1 MPSKKIKKPLFA
13 RIRNYFFAGAV
24 VLIPLGITLYL
35 TLFIIKISTKILPK
49 ELNPNHYLPIDIP
62 GIEIFIAILF
72 ITFIGWLS
80 LSFLGKKIIELLN
93 NLLKR
98 IILHNRGKGAK
109 FTRGRKWFLMY
120 YETFKSKN
128 KAMKREYEIKK
139 DKKFREKIKLR

>member
-1 MPSKKIKKPLFA
+1 MKFFVYVIGSVNNSK
-13 RIRNYFFAGAV
+13 
-24 VLIPLGITLYL
+24 LITYVGYT
-35 TLFIIKISTKILPK
+35 
-49 ELNPNHYLPIDIP
+49 
-62 GIEIFIAILF
+62 
-72 ITFIGWLS
+72 
-80 LSFLGKKIIELLN
+80 N

-120 YETFKSKN
+120 YETFKSKS

>member
-1 MPSKKIKKPLFA
+1 MKFFVYVIGSVNNSK
-13 RIRNYFFAGAV
+13 
-24 VLIPLGITLYL
+24 L
-35 TLFIIKISTKILPK
+35 TT
-49 ELNPNHYLPIDIP
+49 YV
-62 GIEIFIAILF
+62 GY
-72 ITFIGWLS
+72 T
-80 LSFLGKKIIELLN
+80 N

-120 YETFKSKN
+120 YETFKSKS